1 MFSIWLPTWLL
12 DVFLFLLVFCFR
24 VYMFI
29 VEEGDGGGD
38 VGDRRKRYDEESTL
52 PAFCA
57 LVRGN

>member
-1 MFSIWLPTWLL
+1 MFSI
-12 DVFLFLLVFCFR
+12 LFPYGYLSFCLACFCFR

-52 PAFCA
+52 PVFCA